1 MKSYVVI
8 GLGRFG
14 SSIARELVKLG
25 NEVLV
30 IDSDE
35 ETVEAVSG
43 VATHAMVADATDE
56 AVLRSIG
63 IRNFDCVVVAIGGNL
78 EHSVLATIMLKDLGA
93 NQIVCKARNDVHKRV
108 LEQIGADRVIVPE
121 YDMGRR
127 LAQTLNN
134 PNVLDYVEIS
144 EDCCVIDMTPPDSW
158 IGKTF
163 NDLQVRR
170 LYDILVVAVRKKD
183 SAEVISLPTAD
194 YVIKPQD
201 ILVVV
206 GTSSSIERVQGKA

>member
-14 SSIARELVKLG
+14 TSVARELARLG

-35 ETVEAVSG
+35 EAVEEVSG
-43 VATHAMVADATDE
+43 DVTHAMIADATDE

-63 IRNFDCVVVAIGGNL
+63 VRNFDCVVVAIGGSL
-78 EHSVLATIMLKDLGA
+78 EKSVLATIMLKDLGA
-93 NQIVCKARNDVHKRV
+93 KQIVCKAQGGIHKRV

-121 YDMGRR
+121 HDMGRR

-144 EDCCVIDMTPPDSW
+144 EDCCVIDLTPPESW
-158 IGKTF
+158 TGKSLL
-163 NDLQVRR
+163 DVDVRR

-183 SAEVISLPTAD
+183 GSFISLPSAG
-194 YVIKPQD
+194 YVIEPQD
-201 ILVVV
+201 VLVVV
-206 GTSSSIERVQGKA
+206 GTPANIEKVQGGA

>member
-1 MKSYVVI
+1 MKSYIVI

-14 SSIARELVKLG
+14 TSIARELSNLG

-35 ETVEAVSG
+35 EAVEEVSG
-43 VATHAMVADATDE
+43 AVTHAMIADATDE

-63 IRNFDCVVVAIGGNL
+63 VRNFDCVIVAIGGSL
-78 EHSVLATIMLKDLGA
+78 EKSVLATILLKDLGA
-93 NQIVCKARNDVHKRV
+93 KQIVCKAQGGIHKRV

-134 PNVLDYVEIS
+134 PNILDYVEIA

-158 IGKTF
+158 IGKSLL
-163 NDLQVRR
+163 DVDVRR
-170 LYDILVVAVRKKD
+170 LYDILVVAVRKKEG
-183 SAEVISLPTAD
+183 SFISLPSAG
-194 YVIKPQD
+194 YVIEPQD

-206 GTSSSIERVQGKA
+206 GTPSNIERAQGKA

>member
-14 SSIARELVKLG
+14 TSVARELARLG

-35 ETVEAVSG
+35 EAVEEVSG
-43 VATHAMVADATDE
+43 DVTHAMIADATDE
-56 AVLRSIG
+56 AVLHSIG
-63 IRNFDCVVVAIGGNL
+63 VRNFDCVVVAIGGSL
-78 EHSVLATIMLKDLGA
+78 EKSVLATIMLKDLGA
-93 NQIVCKARNDVHKRV
+93 KQIVCKAQGGIHKRV

-121 YDMGRR
+121 HDMGRR

-144 EDCCVIDMTPPDSW
+144 EDCCVIDLTPPESW
-158 IGKTF
+158 TGKSLL
-163 NDLQVRR
+163 DVDVRR

-183 SAEVISLPTAD
+183 GSFISLPSAG
-194 YVIKPQD
+194 YVIEPQD
-201 ILVVV
+201 VLVVV
-206 GTSSSIERVQGKA
+206 GTPANIEKVQGGA

>member
-25 NEVLV
+25 NEVLA

-35 ETVEAVSG
+35 EAVEGVSG
-43 VATHAMVADATDE
+43 VVTHAMIADATDE

-78 EHSVLATIMLKDLGA
+78 EQSVLATIMLKDLGA
-93 NQIVCKARNDVHKRV
+93 NQIICKARNDVHKRV

-144 EDCCVIDMTPPDSW
+144 DNCCVIDMTPPDSW
-158 IGKTF
+158 IGKDF
-163 NDLQVRR
+163 NEVQIRR
-170 LYDILVVAVRKKD
+170 LYDIFVVAVRKKD
-183 SAEVISLPTAD
+183 SAEVVSLPNAE

-206 GTSSSIERVQGKA
+206 GTPSNIERAQGKA

>member
-14 SSIARELVKLG
+14 TSVARELARLG

-35 ETVEAVSG
+35 EAVEEVSG
-43 VATHAMVADATDE
+43 DVTHAMIADATDE

-63 IRNFDCVVVAIGGNL
+63 VRNFDCVVIAIGGSL
-78 EHSVLATIMLKDLGA
+78 EKSVLATIMLKDLGA
-93 NQIVCKARNDVHKRV
+93 KQIVCKAQGGIHKRV

-121 YDMGRR
+121 HDMGRR

-144 EDCCVIDMTPPDSW
+144 EDCCVIDLTPPESW
-158 IGKTF
+158 TGKSLL
-163 NDLQVRR
+163 NVDVRR

-183 SAEVISLPTAD
+183 GSFISLPSAG
-194 YVIKPQD
+194 YVIEPQD
-201 ILVVV
+201 VLVVV
-206 GTSSSIERVQGKA
+206 GTPANIEKVQGGA